1 MIMLLVAIYALILV
15 SELPSLIKNRWYKE
29 IMVFSILFLIS
40 VYMGMVQ
47 FYHWPFYN
55 PLDTLLPILAPMTG
69 Y

>member
-1 MIMLLVAIYALILV
+1 MIFLLIAVYALILA
-15 SELPSLIKNRWYKE
+15 SELPGLIRNHWYKE
-29 IMVFSILFLIS
+29 IVVFSVFFLIS

-55 PLDTLLPILAPMTG
+55 PLDTILPILAPLTG

>member
-1 MIMLLVAIYALILV
+1 MIILLIAIYALILA
-15 SELPSLIKNRWYKE
+15 SELPNLIKKRWYKE

-55 PLDTLLPILAPMTG
+55 PLDTLLPILAPRTG